1 VNESTDAVVGVYEST
16 KDAEAAVHTLLE
28 QGVPAGQ
35 VSIVGQDLHSE
46 THVHGFVTTADM
58 AKTGAKGGAWVGGLF
73 GVLTGAA
80 LLFVPGVGA
89 LIVLGPLAAGA
100 IAAAEG
106 AAAGGGMGAVLG
118 HFIAK
123 KHVPKYSEHLE
134 AGNYLVLRHQP
145 QASDAQTLQQDT
157 NPHRRRAPRRSDH
170 RPRPYRTLR
179 PMPADRPR
187 RSHRCAAGAGRGPSQ
202 AANCPP
208 RSVKNYAPSTSL
220 PAPW

>member
-1 VNESTDAVVGVYEST
+1 MNESTDAVVGVYESM

-89 LIVLGPLAAGA
+89 LIVLGPLAAG
-100 IAAAEG
+100 
-106 AAAGGGMGAVLG
+106 GGMGAVLG

-157 NPHRRRAPRRSDH
+157 TPVDVEHHDDLI
-170 RPRPYRTLR
+170 T
-179 PMPADRPR
+179 
-187 RSHRCAAGAGRGPSQ
+187 
-202 AANCPP
+202 
-208 RSVKNYAPSTSL
+208 APSAT
-220 PAPW
+220 AH